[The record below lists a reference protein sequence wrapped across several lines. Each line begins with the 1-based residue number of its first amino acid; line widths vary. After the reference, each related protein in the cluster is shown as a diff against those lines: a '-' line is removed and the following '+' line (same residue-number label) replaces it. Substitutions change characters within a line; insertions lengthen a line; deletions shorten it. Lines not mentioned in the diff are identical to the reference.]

1 MPKKTSKKTSQK
13 LKREKTSNKKE
24 SKESID
30 NTDNTITENTTN
42 KEEEQFTIN
51 QDYIPLYNTLIDPEI
66 NIFSKNNDVKF
77 SSNIDYPRFA
87 FGFQHFIHQ
96 SKDKMERTKEFEGKK
111 KVYQVLNHF
120 ERYIDN
126 YDEDIGKTSKQYFD
140 LGKNKPDILSRGFY
154 KLWEILM
161 IYDLIDVNNKNFTSA
176 HLAEGPGSF
185 IQATMF
191 FREKFSKHWKDDQY
205 YAVTLH
211 SEDEGKHVPELEKKF
226 VEFYAKEKPQ
236 RFILHKTYPKQVAG
250 SCDNKHNGD
259 ITNPKTIMLFG
270 GNMKEKAD
278 FITADGGFEWGNE
291 NIQEQEAFRL
301 IFGQIVGAIMNQ
313 KKGGNFVCKF
323 FETFTLTSVKFL
335 TILKTFWNKIEVIKP
350 LTSRPS
356 NSEKYYVC
364 MDFKYSDTDKEYK
377 EYSKKLLEILKEIH
391 GEQKLKIVDIFP
403 EYFPDNNFL
412 KNIIDLNVKIENVQ
426 FKSINEIISFIDAHN
441 YYGDTYQ
448 TNRQKQISAAKFW
461 ITHFFP
467 KDTNLNKS
475 RIALK
480 KYFSFN

>member
-1 MPKKTSKKTSQK
+1 MPKKTSQK

-30 NTDNTITENTTN
+30 NTDNTNTDNTITDNTITENTTN

-176 HLAEGPGSF
+176 HLAEGP
-185 IQATMF
+185 
-191 FREKFSKHWKDDQY
+191 
-205 YAVTLH
+205 
-211 SEDEGKHVPELEKKF
+211 
-226 VEFYAKEKPQ
+226 
-236 RFILHKTYPKQVAG
+236 
-250 SCDNKHNGD
+250 
-259 ITNPKTIMLFG
+259 
-270 GNMKEKAD
+270 
-278 FITADGGFEWGNE
+278 
-291 NIQEQEAFRL
+291 
-301 IFGQIVGAIMNQ
+301 
-313 KKGGNFVCKF
+313 
-323 FETFTLTSVKFL
+323 
-335 TILKTFWNKIEVIKP
+335 
-350 LTSRPS
+350 
-356 NSEKYYVC
+356 
-364 MDFKYSDTDKEYK
+364 
-377 EYSKKLLEILKEIH
+377 
-391 GEQKLKIVDIFP
+391 
-403 EYFPDNNFL
+403 
-412 KNIIDLNVKIENVQ
+412 
-426 FKSINEIISFIDAHN
+426 
-441 YYGDTYQ
+441 
-448 TNRQKQISAAKFW
+448 
-461 ITHFFP
+461 
-467 KDTNLNKS
+467 
-475 RIALK
+475 
-480 KYFSFN
+480 